1 MDTSKNRRDF
11 IKKSTV
17 VGLGSL
23 LLGNTQHATASVPN
37 SGTQKETFAITMW
50 EFSWLE
56 RRWPGAGY
64 EDWDTA
70 LAELVE
76 RGYNAIRID
85 AFPHLIYN
93 DPQKEFL
100 INPHWDTQDWGSP
113 AITKVRLQP
122 HFINFIK
129 KCKKFNVKLGLSSW
143 WREDKNKSFNVITT
157 PQKLGMVWLSVL
169 DLIKDHDL
177 MDQILYV
184 DLSNEWPLE
193 VWTPYKTDLGWW
205 DTQDSARWM
214 RESIAVLKDKY
225 PKLPYTFSFTGE
237 VTKETLTRGDISM
250 LDFLEPHIWMVNG
263 NGGEFY
269 KEVGYQYERF
279 TYEGY
284 DNLALKGEKLYR
296 QKENYWKDQL
306 LSQIEYAAEWSK
318 KVNKPLVT
326 TECWGVVDYKDWP
339 LLDWDWVK
347 ELCDLGT
354 REAVKTG
361 RWVGISTSNFCGPQF
376 VGMWRDKSWHQ
387 DLTDLIRNQ
396 KTHSDFNTHKLIT
409 RI

>member
-17 VGLGSL
+17 AGLGSL

-37 SGTQKETFAITMW
+37 SGIQKETFAITMW

-93 DPQKEFL
+93 DLQKEFL

-122 HFINFIK
+122 HFIDFIK

-169 DLIKDHDL
+169 DLVKDHDL

-205 DTQDSARWM
+205 DTQESARWM

>member
-1 MDTSKNRRDF
+1 MDTSKSRRNF
-11 IKKSTV
+11 IKKSLTA
-17 VGLGSL
+17 GAGSL
-23 LLGNTQHATASVPN
+23 MMSNALHSMDFSPN
-37 SGTQKETFAITMW
+37 STTQKEAFAITMW

-93 DPQKEFL
+93 NSQTEFL

-113 AITKVRLQP
+113 AITKISIQP
-122 HFINFIK
+122 HFIDFIK
-129 KCKKFNVKLGLSSW
+129 KCKKFNIKLGLSSW
-143 WREDKNKSFNVITT
+143 WREDEDKSFSVITT

-169 DLIKDHDL
+169 DLVKDHDL

-193 VWTPYKTDLGWW
+193 VWTPFKTDIGWW
-205 DTQDSARWM
+205 DTPESVRWM

-225 PKLPYTFSFTGE
+225 PDLPYTFSFTGE
-237 VTKETLTRGDISM
+237 ITRETLTRGDISM

-263 NGGEFY
+263 NKGEFY
-269 KEVGYQYERF
+269 KKVGYQYERF
-279 TYEGY
+279 TYKGY
-284 DNLALKGEKLYR
+284 DNLALKGEKIYR
-296 QKENYWKDQL
+296 ENENYWKDQL
-306 LSQIEYAAEWSK
+306 LSQIEWAAEWSK
-318 KVNKPLVT
+318 KINKPLVT

-339 LLDWDWVK
+339 LLEWDWVK

-361 RWVGISTSNFCGPQF
+361 RWAGISTSNFCGPQF
-376 VGMWRDKSWHQ
+376 VGMWRDKAWHQ
-387 DLTDLIRNQ
+387 DLTDLIRDQ
-396 KTHSDFNTHKLIT
+396 KIHPDFATHKLIS
-409 RI
+409 RM